1 MDAKDAV
8 SIFENA
14 VEKLLVQPRY
24 TGPLEIRMKMQC
36 KNGYVAEASIGTDR
50 KIMSVEA
57 KKDS

>member
-8 SIFENA
+8 SIFEDA
-14 VEKLLVQPRY
+14 VDKLLVQPRY

-36 KNGYVAEASIGTDR
+36 KNGYVAEASIGMDR